1 VNRAFSA
8 DVVEMS
14 MRPGALPPGFQLNA
28 APLVLKGMFNGFQN
42 AARSPQRFVRWRTG
56 TRDSDC
62 SSLLQKER
70 VSLAYF
76 AMRLGI
82 FCVVSWLLS
91 AGVGLPQTPKPA
103 SPSASP
109 RPNLPEF
116 RPALVGTAP
125 NSLIN
130 TIDSA
135 DLIKKGQKEAA
146 VMFSCLVAPSGEIV
160 RSGAYRGT
168 RGSELLE
175 QELLKHL
182 ATAKFVPAIHNHQP
196 VIAVFYGTVKFAVV
210 NGKPRLRIFA
220 NQQLEEVDKETDFI
234 DPQPYV
240 GQDSKFTGLHYPE
253 TGSTVAV
260 TGVVDLALNVD
271 ARGNLNNIQLLSEEP
286 PLLGFGNAALSD
298 FSGAKFIPAFR
309 NGQPVECNVKIPLFY
324 KPSS

>member
-1 VNRAFSA
+1 MTKQFR
-8 DVVEMS
+8 
-14 MRPGALPPGFQLNA
+14 
-28 APLVLKGMFNGFQN
+28 LKNG
-42 AARSPQRFVRWRTG
+42 
-56 TRDSDC
+56 
-62 SSLLQKER
+62 R
-70 VSLAYF
+70 VSLAYL
-76 AMRLGI
+76 AMRLGS
-82 FCVVSWLLS
+82 FFFVGLLLS
-91 AGVGLPQTPKPA
+91 VDLSSANTPKPG
-103 SPSASP
+103 SPSPSP
-109 RPNLPEF
+109 GPKLPEV

-130 TIDSA
+130 TIDTA

-146 VMFSCLVAPSGEIV
+146 VMFSCLVAPTGEVV

-175 QELLKHL
+175 QELLKRL
-182 ATAKFVPAIHNHQP
+182 LRAKFIPAIHNHQP
-196 VIAVFYGTVKFAVV
+196 IIAIFYGTVKFAVA

-260 TGVVDLALNVD
+260 TGLVELALTVD
-271 ARGNLNNIQLLSEEP
+271 AKGNLTNLQVLSEEP

-298 FSGAKFIPAFR
+298 FNGARFIPAFR
-309 NGQPVECNVKIPLFY
+309 NGQPVESNVKIPVFY
-324 KPSS
+324 KPSAEAVQSE

>member
-1 VNRAFSA
+1 
-8 DVVEMS
+8 MC
-14 MRPGALPPGFQLNA
+14 
-28 APLVLKGMFNGFQN
+28 KGL
-42 AARSPQRFVRWRTG
+42 ARYRCLGSRLDLISSP
-56 TRDSDC
+56 
-62 SSLLQKER
+62 LQKEP

-82 FCVVSWLLS
+82 FCFVGLLLS
-91 AGVGLPQTPKPA
+91 ADLASAQTPKPG
-103 SPSASP
+103 SPSPSP
-109 RPNLPEF
+109 GPKLPEV

-130 TIDSA
+130 TIDTA

-146 VMFSCLVAPSGEIV
+146 VMFSCLVAPTGQVV

-175 QELLKHL
+175 QELLKRL
-182 ATAKFVPAIHNHQP
+182 PTARFIPAVHNHQP
-196 VIAVFYGTVKFAVV
+196 VIAVFYGTVKFAVA

-253 TGSTVAV
+253 TGSMVAV
-260 TGVVDLALNVD
+260 TGVVELALKVD
-271 ARGNLNNIQLLSEEP
+271 AKGNLTNLQVLSEEP
-286 PLLGFGNAALSD
+286 PLLGFGGAALSD
-298 FSGAKFIPAFR
+298 FSGAKFVPAFR
-309 NGQPVECNVKIPLFY
+309 NGQPVESSVKIPVYY
-324 KPSS
+324 KPAA